1 MPLIGDDL
9 EVAARPATAP
19 RLCHLLGDA
28 QLVGMHDAM
37 GLEVHDLG
45 VELSLTE
52 GAVVSELIGHLC
64 AGYRWDLVWANKV
77 VEVSYELRGG
87 SLVSVRD
94 H

>member
-1 MPLIGDDL
+1 MPLIGDGL
-9 EVAARPATAP
+9 EAAVRPAVAP

-45 VELSLTE
+45 VKLSLTE

-64 AGYRWDLVWANKV
+64 AGYRWELVWANKV
-77 VEVSYELRGG
+77 VEVPYEFGG
-87 SLVSVRD
+87 GPLVSV
-94 H
+94 